1 MTAPEDPSTWR
12 LTEEQKQFF
21 LDNGYLHIENCFSR
35 AQVAEWTKHLWT
47 RLGFDPNDKRTW
59 TRERTNMPFHRA
71 VDVHDFAPKAWA
83 YITQL
88 CGGEERIAPSGR
100 DCQADDHAKQVIR
113 EAGADRHL
121 WTDNMIVNLG
131 TPEGEGKTVH
141 GRDLQ
146 GWHVDGDNFVHYL
159 DSPEQGLLVTP
170 LFSDVLP
177 NGGGTMLCPDSI
189 APMARHLY
197 AHPEGVSPRYTP
209 RGDNPTFDFSAPGGT
224 FYADTIARYGR
235 RFEQATGACGD
246 VYLIHPLMLHTHSN
260 NSLRAVRIIIN
271 PPVTLREPFGFDRP
285 AGDYSLVERATLR
298 ALGRESLPGWRIT
311 VPRQQLVPPRLE
323 RMARMKREE
332 FERLERERVGGE
344 VKGEGGK
351 GWEGVQRGIVV

>member
-1 MTAPEDPSTWR
+1 MTASEDPASWR
-12 LTEEQKQFF
+12 LTDEQKQFF
-21 LDNGYLHIENCFSR
+21 LDNGYLRIENCFSR
-35 AQVAEWTKHLWT
+35 AQAAEWTEHLWT
-47 RLGFDPNDKRTW
+47 RLGFDPADQRTW

-88 CGGEERIAPSGR
+88 CGGEERIAPSSR
-100 DCQADDHAKQVIR
+100 DCQADDHATRVIR

-131 TPEGEGKTVH
+131 TPEGAGKTVP
-141 GRDLQ
+141 GKDLQ

-197 AHPEGVSPRYTP
+197 EHPEGVSPRYTP
-209 RGDNPTFDFSAPGGT
+209 RGANPSFDFGSAPPGT
-224 FYADTIARYGR
+224 FYADTIARHGR
-235 RFEQATGACGD
+235 RFVQATGACGD

-260 NSLRAVRIIIN
+260 NSLRAVRVIVN
-271 PPVTLREPFGFDRP
+271 PPVTLRAPFDFDR
-285 AGDYSLVERATLR
+285 ADARAYSVVEQATLR
-298 ALGRESLPGWRIT
+298 ALGKERLPGWRIT
-311 VPRQQLVPPRLE
+311 APRQQLVPPRLA
-323 RMARMKREE
+323 RMAQMKREE
-332 FERLERERVGGE
+332 FERLERERERVRR
-344 VKGEGGK
+344 EG
-351 GWEGVQRGIVV
+351 EGVQRGVAV